1 MEVIGEDSFVINGQR
16 VFVTPETAWQD
27 DSDDNDR
34 LFRLDAMRSGDY
46 ISVQGYRSGTD
57 IAATRVERE
66 EFSLQGVISVEI
78 TWGMDD

>member
-1 MEVIGEDSFVINGQR
+1 MVKTI
-16 VFVTPETAWQD
+16 T
-27 DSDDNDR
+27 
-34 LFRLDAMRSGDY
+34 LGDY